1 MSEINTHKRQPVE
14 KGNTIHPQIVLVQGL
29 DICQY
34 TNWQISVLLDHE
46 QHRTA
51 LKNFFPFQFS
61 NCHNPALQALRG
73 QRNQMP
79 GHPMVSPGLP
89 NMYAGNSSPSALRF
103 VGLARILI
111 KNEMWPFSPFS
122 SNNTSQH
129 WNGSNPI
136 HIKQEIQI
144 PQVRLRG
151 RRTTWK
157 LTENFAGL
165 LPHLLARQLPKSRHD
180 GRQSGC
186 YPDLDFILIFI
197 FFSILIIINNSSLFS
212 QWCRINSWY
221 PGCPHNKC
229 RDRCE

>member
-1 MSEINTHKRQPVE
+1 MDFNPVREFIRIQINLSNLCLKKSRTKGKLWK
-14 KGNTIHPQIVLVQGL
+14 KGNIIHPQIVLIQGL

-103 VGLARILI
+103 VRLTRILI
-111 KNEMWPFSPFS
+111 IEMWTFSPFPATTQV
-122 SNNTSQH
+122 NTGTVQ
-129 WNGSNPI
+129 
-136 HIKQEIQI
+136 IQS
-144 PQVRLRG
+144 
-151 RRTTWK
+151 T
-157 LTENFAGL
+157 
-165 LPHLLARQLPKSRHD
+165 
-180 GRQSGC
+180 
-186 YPDLDFILIFI
+186 
-197 FFSILIIINNSSLFS
+197 
-212 QWCRINSWY
+212 
-221 PGCPHNKC
+221 
-229 RDRCE
+229 